1 MAAAQTPE
9 NNGDDRDLIFMMRHT
24 YIGFNVDPLTKF
36 SSSSSRSIEL
46 KDIFSWNISHE
57 GHRSPH
63 ETSNKLYDGM
73 GHPFLSLK
81 ESQWELRQ
89 NIRI

>member
-9 NNGDDRDLIFMMRHT
+9 NNGDDRDLIFMMRLT

-46 KDIFSWNISHE
+46 KDIFSWNISQIITKAIAVRTRLVISCTME
-57 GHRSPH
+57 WGI
-63 ETSNKLYDGM
+63 
-73 GHPFLSLK
+73 PF
-81 ESQWELRQ
+81 
-89 NIRI
+89 